1 MCMALCCTDKELTL
15 NFKYPVIVRF
25 GTDVDLLNDFGEFR
39 PTSCVA
45 RDWIVYCKNN
55 VDNKEETC

>member
-15 NFKYPVIVRF
+15 NLKYPVIAKL

-39 PTSCVA
+39 PTSCVV
-45 RDWIVYCKNN
+45 RD
-55 VDNKEETC
+55 